1 MMFRFLSLS
10 AAMLALS
17 AIAGCGGGGDSGLGD
32 GGPLGG
38 SNPTGSVTL
47 ALSDA
52 PLSQLATFSLEITG
66 AVMKGTGATQDA
78 TIFPTATSAATMSVD
93 LLSLQG
99 LNQLFAQATVP
110 VGNYGRVEIAFSSV
124 TATDLQNVAQNVTAL
139 GNTLV
144 GVFAPAVNV
153 TANSTSTIQV
163 DVDLSNS
170 VFDLGGNDVL
180 FAPSVV
186 VTQTNQPI
194 FLHAFPAAVVSVD
207 AQNDRFVVNQ
217 LVSRL
222 NSRLSGSITVQCDAN
237 TVFFSLNPPTATPG
251 STTPVSQQVGV
262 GDNVLVKGSLLNGVV
277 VADRV
282 SELSTN
288 VAGPAR
294 TSMGGVITAVDTN
307 ASTLTFKVLNAVGT
321 GTLPARF
328 SDVTVAVS
336 TATLLHRGRTSQQ
349 LGDFTP
355 GNTIRAALTS
365 TATGWDANKLNEEP
379 SMVRGVVNSVT
390 ANAGVAQ
397 GTDLL
402 SMTPEWVEQIPVPVL
417 GSIVPNPLTADVP
430 ANRGLVAND
439 PIRIFGFFDGTAH
452 FQTPGHGHPI
462 GIIVPPHQRPTH
474 PVGPGNNPPNPP
486 HGPNPPAPQPPHQH
500 RIVFGGDV
508 AASTTATVNTAGDI
522 EFTLAVPFALGSQ
535 NLAVTVLQTANL
547 QIQSQSGIATATVN
561 QAVAALNATP
571 SHVIVSGTAAPIQ
584 GAFEADLGLKI
595 LVYPAPLNPAA
606 PPATGGGS
614 VTNPPNAP
622 SPQPGPPPAP
632 APQPAPPPANTPP
645 VSTPPAPQP
654 TPPNTGGGSNTNP
667 QPGPHPQ
674 PGPAPAPQPAP
685 PPNTGGSNTNPP
697 PAPAPQPGPNPQ
709 PQPAPP
715 PANQPPNG
723 GGSNTGPTPAPAPV
737 PAVNM
742 LSGTV
747 QGTATVNANGDIE
760 FTLVSVGPVSSAM
773 TLTTAVTV
781 SQNALLKLFTAPSN
795 NTAPGNSLATPPT
808 LLTVAQAVAALNAS
822 PRNVS
827 VIGTHTP
834 STSSFACTVALRIF
848 S

>member
-1 MMFRFLSLS
+1 MMFRILSLS

-17 AIAGCGGGGDSGLGD
+17 ALAGCGGGGDSGLGD
-32 GGPLGG
+32 GGPSGG

-52 PLSQLATFSLEITG
+52 PLSQLATFTLDITG

-78 TIFPTATSAATMSVD
+78 TIFPTATSATTMSVD

-110 VGNYGRVEIAFSSV
+110 VGTYNRVEIAFSSV
-124 TATDLQNVAQNVTAL
+124 SATDLQSVAQNVTAL

-144 GVFAPAVNV
+144 GVFAPTVNV

-207 AQNDRFVVNQ
+207 TQNDRFVVNQ

-237 TVFFSLNPPTATPG
+237 TVFFSLSPPTATPG

-288 VAGPAR
+288 VSGPTR

-307 ASTLTFKVLNAVGT
+307 ASTLTFKVLNAVGA

-336 TATLLHRGRTSQQ
+336 TATLLHRGRTPQQ
-349 LGDFTP
+349 LGDFIP
-355 GNTIRAALTS
+355 GNSIRAALTS

-402 SMTPEWVEQIPVPVL
+402 SMTPEWVEQVPVPVL
-417 GSIVPNPLTADVP
+417 GSIVPNPLTADIP
-430 ANRGLVAND
+430 ASRGLVAND
-439 PIRIFGFFDGTAH
+439 PVRIFGFFNGTAH
-452 FQTPGHGHPI
+452 FQTPGQGHPI
-462 GIIVPPHQRPTH
+462 GIIVPPHQRPR
-474 PVGPGNNPPNPP
+474 PPAGPGNNPPNPP
-486 HGPNPPAPQPPHQH
+486 QGPNPPAPQLPRPN

-571 SHVIVSGTAAPIQ
+571 SHVIVSGTSAPVQ
-584 GAFEADLGLKI
+584 GAFEADFGLKI
-595 LVYPAPLNPAA
+595 LVYPAPLNPAV

-614 VTNPPNAP
+614 ITNPPNAP
-622 SPQPGPPPAP
+622 GPQPGPPPAP
-632 APQPAPPPANTPP
+632 QPGPTPAPTPNPQPAPPPANTPP
-645 VSTPPAPQP
+645 FATPPAP
-654 TPPNTGGGSNTNP
+654 
-667 QPGPHPQ
+667 PG
-674 PGPAPAPQPAP
+674 PQPAP
-685 PPNTGGSNTNPP
+685 PPNTGGGNTNPP

-709 PQPAPP
+709 PAPP
-715 PANQPPNG
+715 PANQPPSG
-723 GGSNTGPTPAPAPV
+723 GGSNTGPTPAPSPV

-760 FTLVSVGPVSSAM
+760 FTLVSIGPVSSAL

-781 SQNALLKLFTAPSN
+781 SQNALLKLFGVPSN
-795 NTAPGNSLATPPT
+795 TGPATGPGNALAAPPA
-808 LLTVAQAVAALNAS
+808 LLTVTQAVAALNAS

-827 VIGTHTP
+827 VIGTYSP
-834 STSSFACTVALRIF
+834 STSSFACTVELRIF
-848 S
+848 P